1 MRFDVAY
8 LRVQVYSRVQH
19 EGDYRED
26 FRSDRQGQAGVSDD
40 SQGVLVPLRNLQSPT
55 KAHEQSVSHCH
66 IISLTQQKHV
76 WTEFTV
82 VQ

>member
-1 MRFDVAY
+1 MRFDVA
-8 LRVQVYSRVQH
+8 YSRVQH

-55 KAHEQSVSHCH
+55 KAHEKSVSRCLHYEPHSTKTC
-66 IISLTQQKHV
+66 LDQ
-76 WTEFTV
+76 FTV
-82 VQ
+82 VH